1 MPTEP
6 QLSFEQPRS
15 AFGTWLGVVLLFA
28 VFALLVWVVVGI
40 MPRGDNYEQ
49 KRVEGRMVKLKTVQ
63 DEAATLHSYGWVDKE
78 KGVARIPID
87 RAMELT
93 MAELA
98 QKKPMP
104 AGPIATPAAPAPAAA
119 AAPAAGQPAASPG
132 VPTATAPSPAA
143 MAPAPTSAAPTPA
156 PAGTPAPADSHAGP
170 GSVVG
175 GQPAGA
181 ANPRDAAPGTQPGP
195 NATPAASPEPGS
207 VAPAPPNDRGPT
219 PVQSPPGT
227 SLPVRGATPG
237 H

>member
-1 MPTEP
+1 M
-6 QLSFEQPRS
+6 EQPRS

-28 VFALLVWVVVGI
+28 VFALLVWVVLGI
-40 MPRGDNYEQ
+40 MPRGDQYEA
-49 KRVEGRMVKLKTVQ
+49 KRVDARMTKLKTVQ

-78 KGVARIPID
+78 KGVARIPIE

-93 MAELA
+93 ATELG

-104 AGPIATPAAPAPAAA
+104 AGPIVAPVAPAPAAA
-119 AAPAAGQPAASPG
+119 APAIGQPAVPAVASGSPAA
-132 VPTATAPSPAA
+132 VPSPAA
-143 MAPAPTSAAPTPA
+143 NPSAPAATPSPAATIPI
-156 PAGTPAPADSHAGP
+156 AGTPAPADSHSGP
-170 GSVVG
+170 NSVMG
-175 GQPAGA
+175 GQPTGA

-195 NATPAASPEPGS
+195 NATPAASAQPGA

-227 SLPVRGATPG
+227 PLPVRGATPG